1 MSIDSVKE
9 YIRKHDPQLVPIE
22 FSEKTAT
29 VEEAA
34 RALGVEPAMIAKT
47 ILFRAGD
54 NYALFVTAGDV
65 RANTKKVK
73 ALLGSKPKL
82 ASAEE
87 VKEVTGHPIGG
98 VCPFA
103 IKKYVPVY
111 LDESMKRFEVVY
123 IAAGTPHSAL
133 PITFD
138 QLCAITSGSVVD
150 VLPA

>member
-1 MSIDSVKE
+1 VSIESVKK
-9 YIRKHDPQLVPIE
+9 YISQYDPRLVPIE
-22 FSEKTAT
+22 FSETTAT
-29 VEEAA
+29 VEDAA

-54 NYALFVTAGDV
+54 KYALFVTAGDV
-65 RANTKKVK
+65 RANAKKVK
-73 ALLGSKPKL
+73 GLLGSKPKL
-82 ASAEE
+82 ATAEE

-98 VCPFA
+98 VCPFDLKQSLP
-103 IKKYVPVY
+103 IY
-111 LDESMKRFEVVY
+111 LDESMKRFKVVY

-138 QLCAITSGSVVD
+138 QLCAITGGSVVD